1 MSVIK
6 WVSDPSHSS
15 ISFKVKHLMISTVTG
30 HFEKFNVE
38 VDTETDDF
46 NTAFSIAF
54 TAEIG
59 SVKTNSEDRD
69 NHLKSSEFFYGEKFP
84 QIKFESTFYQSEYD
98 EVQVKG
104 NLTVR
109 GVTKAVILSV
119 DFGGITV
126 DPYGQTK
133 AGFTIETKLSRKE
146 FGLIWDTVTE
156 TGSVLVGDEVKI
168 YGEIQLIKQA

>member
-1 MSVIK
+1 MSIIK

-15 ISFKVKHLMISTVTG
+15 ISFKVRHLMISTVTG
-30 HFEKFNVE
+30 HFEKFTVE
-38 VDTETDDF
+38 VNTETEDF

-54 TAEIG
+54 TAETG

-69 NHLKSSEFFYGEKFP
+69 KHLKSSEFFYAEKFP
-84 QIKFESTFYQSEYD
+84 QIKFESSFYQSDGDD
-98 EVQVKG
+98 EAQMKG

-109 GVTKAVILSV
+109 GVTKPVVLSV
-119 DFGGITV
+119 DFGGVVV

-133 AGFTIETKLSRKE
+133 AGFSIETKLSRKE
-146 FGLIWDTVTE
+146 FGLVWDTVTE

-168 YGEIQLIKQA
+168 YGEIQLIKQ

>member
-1 MSVIK
+1 MSIIK
-6 WVSDPSHSS
+6 WVSDPSHST
-15 ISFKVKHLMISTVTG
+15 ISFKVRHLMISTVTG
-30 HFEKFNVE
+30 HFENFNVE
-38 VDTETDDF
+38 VNTETEDF

-54 TAEIG
+54 TAETG

-69 NHLKSSEFFYGEKFP
+69 NHLKSSEFFYAEKFP
-84 QIKFESTFYQSEYD
+84 QIIFESSFYQSDRVEA
-98 EVQVKG
+98 QIKG

-109 GVTKAVILSV
+109 GVTKPVVLSV
-119 DFGGITV
+119 DFGGVVV

-146 FGLIWDTVTE
+146 FGLVWDTVTE

-168 YGEIQLIKQA
+168 YGEIQLTKQ